1 VFPRSADK
9 PQGGDVEVKIGVQ
22 YAPRELVIE
31 SAQTPAEVEE
41 AVTAAINDESGL
53 LTLQDERG
61 RRIIV
66 PVAKVA
72 YVEIAESSQRPVGFT
87 PR

>member
-1 VFPRSADK
+1 M
-9 PQGGDVEVKIGVQ
+9 EVKIGVQ

-31 SAQTPAEVEE
+31 SAQTSAEVEE
-41 AVTAAINDESGL
+41 AVTTALDSDSGVL
-53 LTLQDERG
+53 MLQDERG

-72 YVEIAESSQRPVGFT
+72 YVEIAETTPRSVGFT